1 MISLKMAEKEMMDLY
16 NNDLHKQ
23 ERELK
28 NLMDLLLA
36 QMNRYEETIKRKAWH
51 TEYYRQRRKEGQSV
65 PDATKI
71 ANESIGILN

>member
-1 MISLKMAEKEMMDLY
+1 MAEKEMMDLY

-36 QMNRYEETIKRKAWH
+36 QMDRYEETIKRKAWY
-51 TEYYRQRRKEGQSV
+51 TEYYRQLRKEGRSV

-71 ANESIGILN
+71 ANETVKIQVERK